1 MIAGLAQH
9 GCGKDALELFE
20 QVKCSG
26 FTPNTVTFVGL
37 LSACSHTGFVD
48 EGCEFFLPMC
58 GDYSLM
64 PAAWHYG
71 CWLIYLGVLGSWM
84 TLRSSS
90 TKCHWMQIHQ
100 SGTVCLVLAEFM
112 ATYS

>member
-1 MIAGLAQH
+1 MKAVSSSYPCVETTASCQQLDTMA
-9 GCGKDALELFE
+9 
-20 QVKCSG
+20 V
-26 FTPNTVTFVGL
+26 
-37 LSACSHTGFVD
+37 
-48 EGCEFFLPMC
+48 
-58 GDYSLM
+58 
-64 PAAWHYG
+64 
-71 CWLIYLGVLGSWM
+71 WLIYLGVLGSWM